1 HRCCAGSRESRADWQ
16 NAPLGFSRSRS
27 FLTLSGSLFPVARCA
42 GGANLPVAEL
52 IKFEFVINLKGPRAL
67 GLPLT
72 LLVTE
77 VIDNDPFCA
86 DESVF
91 GT

>member
-1 HRCCAGSRESRADWQ
+1 
-16 NAPLGFSRSRS
+16 NVPPGFSRSRS
-27 FLTLSGSLFPVARCA
+27 FLTLSGSLFPAVHPRMS
-42 GGANLPVAEL
+42 GANLPVAEL

>member
-1 HRCCAGSRESRADWQ
+1 MLRGLQGKPGRLAKRSSGVLKISFISDALGIAFSCRPLCRRCQPA
-16 NAPLGFSRSRS
+16 
-27 FLTLSGSLFPVARCA
+27 
-42 GGANLPVAEL
+42 VAEL

-86 DESVF
+86 A
-91 GT
+91 

>member
-1 HRCCAGSRESRADWQ
+1 M
-16 NAPLGFSRSRS
+16 
-27 FLTLSGSLFPVARCA
+27 
-42 GGANLPVAEL
+42 AEL
-52 IKFEFVINLKGPRAL
+52 IKFEFDIYLKGPRAL

-86 DESVF
+86 A
-91 GT
+91 